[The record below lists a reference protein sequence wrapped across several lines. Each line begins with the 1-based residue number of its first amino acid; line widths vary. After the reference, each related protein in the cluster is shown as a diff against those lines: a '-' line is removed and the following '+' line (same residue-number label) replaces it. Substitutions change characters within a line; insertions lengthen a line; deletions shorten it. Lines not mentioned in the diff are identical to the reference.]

1 MNPEQTTAPMT
12 EPRERYTFQF
22 APNEAAEIANRSL
35 RVWMRRPLWF
45 MFVLFVLMLLYALSI
60 LDGILFGMLLMAA
73 LLYYKSY
80 QATKRAWRSGQ
91 TRFCATEYRYEI
103 YDREIVLHAL
113 RNGEERLMQR
123 IELERID
130 RIQDLDGYLA
140 LIIGNTVYPLRTAD
154 LAPASVLFGWMHAN
168 PKKVDRRPARKPERW
183 GNALFALSFLTVPAA
198 ILIAQLFDEYFA
210 SVEQSA
216 PVLFALALIPAASLI
231 CGLVLRRK
239 GYSGLKNI
247 VAGLI
252 FTLLLCFYG
261 FLFAAPF

>member
-1 MNPEQTTAPMT
+1 MPVSIPEQLA
-12 EPRERYTFQF
+12 Q
-22 APNEAAEIANRSL
+22 AAQALALGLILGAL
-35 RVWMRRPLWF
+35 Y
-45 MFVLFVLMLLYALSI
+45 FVTHLSSRAH
-60 LDGILFGMLLMAA
+60 AA
-73 LLYYKSY
+73 L
-80 QATKRAWRSGQ
+80 
-91 TRFCATEYRYEI
+91 
-103 YDREIVLHAL
+103 D
-113 RNGEERLMQR
+113 
-123 IELERID
+123 
-130 RIQDLDGYLA
+130 
-140 LIIGNTVYPLRTAD
+140 
-154 LAPASVLFGWMHAN
+154 
-168 PKKVDRRPARKPERW
+168 
-183 GNALFALSFLTVPAA
+183 ALFALSFLTVPAA